1 MADAGLFIGWGE
13 VVRGPEDRALDV
25 FNETLE
31 LYGQLQSDGRIEDF
45 EVALL
50 DPHGGELQGYVMLR
64 GSEEQIDAVRRG
76 EDFQRL
82 MTKVLAHRRRPRDHR
97 SVDSEGWPRDVD
109 LPGGAR
115 RSALGLR
122 G

>member
-13 VVRGPEDRALDV
+13 IVRGREDRALDV

-31 LYGQLQSDGRIEDF
+31 MYGTLQSDGRIEDF

-64 GSEEQIDAVRRG
+64 GSEDQIDAVRRD

-82 MTKVLAHRRRPRDHR
+82 MTKASLLVDDLGIIGASIGEGLGRAIAIYQEELAVAH
-97 SVDSEGWPRDVD
+97 
-109 LPGGAR
+109 
-115 RSALGLR
+115 
-122 G
+122 